1 MSGWTAVL
9 PLIGVAVG
17 AILQHWLSRSAEERK
32 QLQLLRSQAHVDY
45 LRAVARAA
53 HAHSSDAQRAAKAD
67 AADAKARIAVY
78 ATADVVQALARFEA
92 AGPTLTNPRSNQCFL
107 ALVSKCEKPSAKPMQ
122 KICGSSSSARN
133 QRRSLS
139 WTSLPHPSND

>member
-1 MSGWTAVL
+1 MSGWAAVL

-17 AILQHWLSRSAEERK
+17 ALLQHWLSRSAEERK

-78 ATADVVQALARFEA
+78 ATADVVQALARFET
-92 AGPTLTNPRSNQCFL
+92 AGATLTNPHSNQCFL
-107 ALVSKCEKPSAKPMQ
+107 ALVSTMREVVGKADAEDLRLVLLGPQPTTVAQLDLAPATKQ
-122 KICGSSSSARN
+122 
-133 QRRSLS
+133 
-139 WTSLPHPSND
+139 

>member
-92 AGPTLTNPRSNQCFL
+92 AGPTLTNPRSNHCFL
-107 ALVSKCEKPSAKPMQ
+107 ALVSTMREVVGKADAEDLRLVLLGPQPTTVAQLDLAPSSKQ
-122 KICGSSSSARN
+122 
-133 QRRSLS
+133 
-139 WTSLPHPSND
+139 